1 MIEVKN
7 LTKNFG
13 NVVAVN
19 GISFTVNK
27 GEVVG
32 LLGPNGAGKT
42 TTMRILACYL
52 PSTSGTASV
61 AGFDIFNDSLEVRKR
76 TGYLPENAPLYLD
89 MSTLDFLN
97 FIATIRGISKREIKN
112 RIKKMVEMCGLGSV
126 INRDIGELSK
136 GFRQRVGLAQTLIH
150 DPEILIVDEPTAGL
164 DPTQIIE
171 MRELIR
177 EIGKEKTVVL
187 SSHILP
193 EVSATCNRI
202 IIIHKGEIVGSGTPD
217 EMARSSKR
225 SETIYI
231 TIKGPLEEIQN
242 QLKETPEIKEFRLIA
257 KEDGINSF
265 EIKSDLG
272 MDISERLFF
281 LVVNNQWIL
290 TELRK
295 ETVNLEDVFLMLT
308 TKENSSL

>member
-13 NVVAVN
+13 SVVAVN

-42 TTMRILACYL
+42 TTMRIITCYL
-52 PSTSGTASV
+52 PSTSGTALV
-61 AGFDIFNDSLEVRKR
+61 AGFDIFNDSLEVRKKV
-76 TGYLPENAPLYLD
+76 GYLPENAPLYLD
-89 MSTLDFLN
+89 MSVLDFLY
-97 FIATIRGISKREIKN
+97 FIGVIRGISQAEIKN
-112 RIKKMVEMCGLGSV
+112 RIKKMVEICGLESV

-136 GFRQRVGLAQTLIH
+136 GFRQRVGLAQSLIH
-150 DPEILIVDEPTAGL
+150 DPEILILDEPTAGL

-171 MRELIR
+171 IRELIK
-177 EIGKEKTVVL
+177 EIGKEKTVIL

-202 IIIHKGEIVGSGTPD
+202 IIIHKGDIVGSGTPD
-217 EMARSSKR
+217 EMARSSKKR
-225 SETIYI
+225 ETIYI
-231 TIKGPLEEIQN
+231 TIKGPLEDIQKQLNEI
-242 QLKETPEIKEFRLIA
+242 PEITEFRLINQ
-257 KEDGINSF
+257 EDEINSF
-265 EIKSDLG
+265 EIRSELG
-272 MDISERLFF
+272 MDLSEKLFF
-281 LVVNNQWIL
+281 MVVNNRWVL

-295 ETVNLEDVFLMLT
+295 ETMNLEDVFLMLT
-308 TKENSSL
+308 TQEN